1 MPGAAG
7 APHERTLL
15 TPRAVGGSG
24 ASGERIRCATVPIDP
39 DFWAGRRVLLTG
51 HTGFKGAWMSLW
63 LQALGAQVSGLAP
76 GPPTRPSLY
85 ELAGVGARMQER
97 AVDVRDAAEVRAA
110 LREQRPEVVLHLA
123 AQPMVRRSLRDPVM
137 TYAVNVIGTV
147 NVLEAVRLEPGDVR
161 AVVVVTS
168 DKCYENPED
177 RSHRFVEGDPLGGS
191 DPYSSSKACAELV
204 TAAYRRSFF
213 SAGDSGS
220 PAPEQAGTQIG
231 PGIRVAS
238 ARAGNVIGGGD
249 WGEDRLIGD
258 IVRAVQAGETVKVRN
273 PGAVRP
279 WQHVLNPLSGYLR
292 LAEELWRS
300 EDAAQ
305 AWNFGPREGDARTV
319 RWIVERL
326 ETLWDGSFRWELDE
340 SENPPE
346 ASHLELDSSKA
357 ERSLEWRAKWDLA
370 EALERIVEWHEAE
383 RRGEDM
389 RRVSL
394 EQIERFGGSEPGS
407 GRMGFDG
414 G

>member
-1 MPGAAG
+1 LP
-7 APHERTLL
+7 
-15 TPRAVGGSG
+15 
-24 ASGERIRCATVPIDP
+24 VPIDA

-51 HTGFKGAWMSLW
+51 HTGFKGAWLSLW
-63 LQALGAQVSGLAP
+63 LQSLGARVTGLAP

-85 ELAGVGARMQER
+85 DLAEVGAGAQMHER
-97 AVDVRDAAEVRAA
+97 AIDVRDADAVREAV
-110 LREQRPEVVLHLA
+110 REERPEVVLHLA
-123 AQPMVRRSLRDPVM
+123 AQPLVRRSLRDPAM

-147 NVLEAVRLEPGDVR
+147 NVLEAVRQVGDDVR

-168 DKCYENPED
+168 DKCYENPSSASPPS
-177 RSHRFVEGDPLGGS
+177 RRFVEGDPLGGD

-213 SAGDSGS
+213 SFEGS
-220 PAPEQAGTQIG
+220 HPPAPGRAGAGNRPAI
-231 PGIRVAS
+231 AS

-258 IVRAVQAGETVKVRN
+258 IVRAVQTGEPIKLRN
-273 PGAVRP
+273 PEAVRP

-300 EDAAQ
+300 SAAAE

-326 ETLWDGSFRWELDE
+326 QTLWGGAFEWELDAH
-340 SENPPE
+340 ENPPE
-346 ASHLELDSSKA
+346 AGHLALDSGKA
-357 ERSLEWRAKWDLA
+357 ERRLGWRAEWDLA
-370 EALERIVEWHEAE
+370 QALERIVAWHEAE

-394 EQIERFGGSEPGS
+394 EQIERFVGA
-407 GRMGFDG
+407 
-414 G
+414 